1 MNIVQEIKN
10 RIDIVDFINKYV
22 SLRKSGNNYVGL
34 CPFHSEKTPSFTVNR
49 EKQFF
54 HCFGC
59 GESGDVVTFY
69 MKIENLEFKE
79 AIKNLGLQ
87 LGLNIDSENEET
99 KKENILLDINKFAC
113 DFFQKQLKNSK
124 LAQGYLEKRQIN
136 NYTKEEFQLGYNPN
150 DNSLI
155 DFLQK
160 KYTLKLLNECGI
172 LSNSYNVFAGRLMF
186 PILDEF
192 GKIVGFAGRALNDNQ
207 KAKYIN
213 TKETA
218 LFSKQKLLYGF
229 DKAKHHI
236 KEYLVICEG
245 YFDCIRLNQEG
256 LKCVSATMGTNL
268 SEYHI
273 RLIKRFTNKIYFNF
287 DSDEAGI
294 KAMLRNTKILG
305 QLEAYVV
312 ELNTNGSQKEDPDS
326 FVMKYSIDE
335 YKKLLVKAKDYFDF
349 LEENILKQY
358 NLQNSNLSQ
367 SKPILV
373 ANAINTIKNA
383 IDNINDSVLKSLY
396 YSKSRRLLNLNIA
409 QKIKKTQTASEK
421 KIYTKI
427 HYVLSYLIKD
437 PFLLDWIENK
447 EEFSNNF
454 EQNLKTIYVKLLEN
468 RHLSFEQFISTLDS
482 QNASLCYELYLLTQE
497 ETVSKKRANFLMLIN
512 SIEIER
518 LKKQMHYYL
527 KEIAKNPNDTS
538 LKELYEQTKNK
549 LQRLKSE

>member
-155 DFLQK
+155 DFLLK

-312 ELNTNGSQKEDPDS
+312 ELNANGPQKEDPDS

-335 YKKLLVKAKDYFDF
+335 YKKLLAKAKDYFDF

-358 NLQNSNLSQ
+358 NLQNSNLAQ

-373 ANAINTIKNA
+373 ASAINTIKNA
-383 IDNINDSVLKSLY
+383 IDNINDPILKSLY
-396 YSKSRRLLNLNIA
+396 YSKARKILNLNIGPN
-409 QKIKKTQTASEK
+409 ITKTQTIK
-421 KIYTKI
+421 KKYTKA
-427 HYVLSYLIKD
+427 HLVLSYLLKD
-437 PFLLDWIENK
+437 PFLLDWIENV
-447 EEFSNNF
+447 EEFSYNF
-454 EQNLKTIYVKLLEN
+454 DQNLKTIFLKLLEN
-468 RHLSFEQFISTLDS
+468 KHISFDEFVSTLDP
-482 QNASLCYELYLLTQE
+482 QNASLCYELYLLTQD